1 MRGLIVGI
9 GAYSVLGPIFL
20 VNAPAIVR
28 GGFHPRFL
36 LSLPL
41 TLGPAVGVA
50 FIPVAGSTLGI
61 VSIGLLTAGIGF
73 AHCFVLLNAP
83 YFATDE
89 HKALDQSLGPPTLAI
104 SVMFFG
110 LITAYITLAQLY
122 SSPLVGLLLPAG
134 SAATRQLAI
143 VALIHSFHTFYFE
156 PKQAFLTELGL
167 SVSAQ
172 GQAGVVPPLLGD
184 VEAIYG
190 YFVATFALMIGNAGM
205 VAAIVE
211 TTLAPD
217 STAWVL
223 SLVVSFVLEVLAR
236 AGIQHRFE
244 LWVAAK
250 LEATFEI
257 QWPMRIAQVSALRL
271 VYLHSLGGTGY
282 VAPTMALCIGCVRAA
297 TFGDAAAIV
306 WLDVSPTV
314 WKVLLAQFA
323 SQVVA
328 DVAVR
333 AMKKLREQH
342 FELSTR
348 FPAGHP
354 LRNVAFR
361 DFSLQGY
368 AMVFGMGSG
377 FIYAVYIAFLGP
389 AFVMGL
395 CRGFVP
401 NATQIWVVDPLECA
415 SSPAGGLL

>member
-1 MRGLIVGI
+1 
-9 GAYSVLGPIFL
+9 VL
-20 VNAPAIVR
+20 
-28 GGFHPRFL
+28 
-36 LSLPL
+36 
-41 TLGPAVGVA
+41 
-50 FIPVAGSTLGI
+50 
-61 VSIGLLTAGIGF
+61 
-73 AHCFVLLNAP
+73 
-83 YFATDE
+83 
-89 HKALDQSLGPPTLAI
+89 
-104 SVMFFG
+104 FFG
-110 LITAYITLAQLY
+110 QITAYVTLAQLY

-134 SAATRQLAI
+134 SAATRQLTI
-143 VALIHSFHTFYFE
+143 FALARSFHTFYFE

-172 GQAGVVPPLLGD
+172 GQAGIVPPLLGD

-190 YFVATFALMIGNAGM
+190 YLVATFALMIGNAGM

-211 TTLAPD
+211 TMLAPD
-217 STAWVL
+217 SMAWVL
-223 SLVVSFVLEVLAR
+223 SLVVSLALEVVTR
-236 AGIQHRFE
+236 TGIQHRFE

-257 QWPMRIAQVSALRL
+257 QWPMRIAQVSALKL

-415 SSPAGGLL
+415 RFTRGGFAANATVADGMVNGSR